1 MEAANT
7 LAYYN
12 MVTINGVKGF
22 MVKAPGVRLYGYKY
36 RSPPF

>member
-1 MEAANT
+1 MEVANT

-22 MVKAPGVRLYGYKY
+22 MVKAPGVRLHLWLPIFTG
-36 RSPPF
+36 